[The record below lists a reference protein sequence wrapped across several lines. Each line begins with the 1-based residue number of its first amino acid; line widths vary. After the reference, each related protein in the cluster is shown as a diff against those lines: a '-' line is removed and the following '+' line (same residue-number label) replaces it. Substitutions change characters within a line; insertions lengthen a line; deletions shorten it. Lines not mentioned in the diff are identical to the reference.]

1 MIGGGE
7 VLAPSN
13 WRKDGVSYTII
24 NRSNI
29 ELRFDF
35 EAQAEYAVGAWG
47 ERGESKGFLLGDKW
61 TYGIGVWN
69 KASDIGNKGKA
80 IKYWELGEM

>member
-35 EAQAEYAVGAWG
+35 EAGSDYAVGAWG
-47 ERGESKGFLLGDKW
+47 LRGESKGFLLGDKW

-69 KASDIGNKGKA
+69 KASDIGNKEKA